1 MRMLLEGDMEIFNEA
16 FDNRLARLTY
26 KNTYIKK
33 RGSGVILCGLADEPG
48 KIGL

>member
-1 MRMLLEGDMEIFNEA
+1 MEILNEA

-33 RGSGVILCGLADEPG
+33 RGRSGVILCGLADEPG